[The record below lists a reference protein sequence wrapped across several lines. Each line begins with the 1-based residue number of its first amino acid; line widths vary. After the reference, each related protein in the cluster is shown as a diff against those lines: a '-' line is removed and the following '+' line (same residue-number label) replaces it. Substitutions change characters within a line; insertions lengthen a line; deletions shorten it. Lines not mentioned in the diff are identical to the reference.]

1 MMAYESLTCSAAA
14 ARSLGDIGGS
24 RAYLDSSK
32 DASTVATTSFVERW
46 NSSGPSVFADVTGY
60 DLSKQQYALKNAS
73 LRPMR
78 VVVSLEDLSSSLQ
91 IDLSVTKNLNDIY
104 AIDAAASIVPDISRY
119 AVRKGIDVVE
129 DYIEL
134 GDFHSLNELLAR
146 AKPEMMRRVTAVAL
160 LRTAYRLR
168 GKLSKWMRFYTEV
181 FAHLEATNQ
190 DPQRALKGLVRSRV

>member
-1 MMAYESLTCSAAA
+1 MMGYGSLTCSVAE
-14 ARSLGDIGGS
+14 ARSLSDVVGN

-32 DASTVATTSFVERW
+32 DASTVATTSFVQRW
-46 NSSGPSVFADVTGY
+46 NSSGPSVFAEVTGY
-60 DLSKQQYALKNAS
+60 DLNKQQYAPKNAL

-91 IDLSVTKNLNDIY
+91 VNLSVSKNLNDIY
-104 AIDAAASIVPDISRY
+104 AIDAAASINPDISRY

-181 FAHLEATNQ
+181 FAHLEATHQ